1 MGMTGRTVFA
11 GLLAFAGT
19 VFGPA
24 TISFT
29 STASAQDGVAEPA
42 ATVSEAPP
50 PIIPTS
56 AFAGGN
62 ALRQAALS
70 PDGQRI
76 AAIIDV
82 AGVAHVVLLDPATLK
97 PINKFG
103 VDDKNDIEW
112 FQWAGNDK
120 ILVSISSTG
129 TFEGDEALYTRLIV
143 VNLKTVKASLLEPR
157 GEKGR
162 QSVVDGDDL
171 VFLDEA
177 GTYALVSMQDTVY
190 NYPSVFKFD
199 LEQGRPVATVQSPRD
214 GVWNWY
220 ADDAG
225 VIRVGTG
232 WFQNRLRVFY
242 REQADAELRIIGRM
256 KEDEVEQGFWAVA
269 SIVSGS
275 DQGYVLRENGEG
287 RVGLHLFDYAKQE
300 IVETVYENPEWDVD
314 EVTFRD
320 GKPFAA
326 YFTDDR
332 DRVVWF
338 DDDRK
343 RWQESL
349 DKAMAEEQSWITSI
363 AKDNS
368 RMLVWGGGES
378 DPGAMYVFTPAQKAL
393 TQLVEMRPKVD
404 FRQLARPKPV
414 SYTAR
419 DGVEIRA
426 YLTLPRGRE
435 AKGLPLILLPHGGPY
450 GVRDKLRYDDEVQL
464 LANRGYAV
472 LQPNFRGSAG
482 YGESFSELGRG
493 QIGRKMQDDLDDATD
508 WAIAQ
513 GIADKDRVCVVG
525 GSYGGYAALWAAI
538 RNPER
543 YRCAASWAGVTD
555 FDAQLKYDKNFFTRN
570 GGRRWRERVEGEA
583 EFDLDSISPAANA
596 ARLTRPILLAHGKDD
611 NNVPFSQFKKMRS
624 ALEKTSADVDYLVIE
639 DEGHSF
645 SKPENEQ
652 AWYDA
657 LVGFLAEHNPAD

>member
-1 MGMTGRTVFA
+1 MTGRAVVLVLAMLFA
-11 GLLAFAGT
+11 NFT
-19 VFGPA
+19 FPA
-24 TISFT
+24 L
-29 STASAQDGVAEPA
+29 AQDDATAA
-42 ATVSEAPP
+42 ATEPSEPRPP
-50 PIIPTS
+50 LIPTA
-56 AFAGGN
+56 AFAGGSV
-62 ALRQAALS
+62 LRQAALS
-70 PDGQRI
+70 PDGQQI
-76 AAIIDV
+76 AAIVDIE
-82 AGVAHVVLLDPATLK
+82 GIAHIVLLDPVTLK
-97 PINKFG
+97 PTGKFG

-120 ILVSISSTG
+120 VLVSISSIG
-129 TFEGDEALYTRLIV
+129 EFDREDVLYTRLIV
-143 VNLKTVKASLLEPR
+143 ANLRAGTGSLLEPR
-157 GEKGR
+157 GAGKR
-162 QSVVDGDDL
+162 QSVVDGDNLLFVD
-171 VFLDEA
+171 DQ
-177 GTYALVSMQDTVY
+177 GRYALVSMQDTVY
-190 NYPSVFKFD
+190 DYPSVFRFD
-199 LEQGRPVATVQSPRD
+199 LDEGRAIETVQSPRD

-225 VIRVGTG
+225 VVRIGTG

-242 REQADAELRIIGRM
+242 RENAGADLRLIGRL
-256 KEDEVEQGFWAVA
+256 KEDEAEEGFWDVAAV
-269 SIVSGS
+269 ISGS
-275 DQGYVLRENGEG
+275 DRGYVLRENEEG
-287 RVGLHLFDYAKQE
+287 RVGLHLFDYAKRE
-300 IVETVYENPEWDVD
+300 IVETVYENPDWDID
-314 EVTFRD
+314 EVTIRD

-338 DDDRK
+338 DEDRK

-349 DKAMAEEQSWITSI
+349 DKAAAEEQSWITSI

-414 SYTAR
+414 KYTAR

-450 GVRDKLRYDDEVQL
+450 GVRDKLRYDDMVQL

-482 YGESFSELGRG
+482 YGESFSELGSG
-493 QIGRKMQDDLDDATD
+493 QIGRKMQDDLDDAID

-513 GIADKDRVCVVG
+513 GIAAKDRVCVVG

-555 FDAQLKYDKNFFTRN
+555 FDAQLKYDRNFFTRN
-570 GGRRWRERVEGEA
+570 GGRRWRERVVGEG
-583 EFDLDSISPAANA
+583 EFDLDSISPASNA
-596 ARLTRPILLAHGKDD
+596 HRLTRPILLAHGEDD
-611 NNVPFSQFKKMRS
+611 NNVPFSQFKKMRN
-624 ALEKTSADVDYLVIE
+624 ALEKTDAEVDYLVIK

-657 LVGFLAEHNPAD
+657 LEAFLAKHNPAD